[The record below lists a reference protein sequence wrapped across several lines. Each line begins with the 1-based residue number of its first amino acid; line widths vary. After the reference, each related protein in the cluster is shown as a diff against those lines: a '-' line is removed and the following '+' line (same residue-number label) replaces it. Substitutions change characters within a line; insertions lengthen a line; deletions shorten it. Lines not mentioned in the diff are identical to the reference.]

1 MALVSYSSFN
11 VTILL
16 AIGSFSYITNQ
27 IQTAILAP
35 ISLFKKHSG
44 RLLIYF
50 FFSTFSVNCS
60 FVQLPLP
67 IFINKHIQYR
77 VFSSV
82 IIQVYLYIRII
93 GFIFIKIFNQTIYR
107 FLYIVWIV
115 ASRLSVLMYAQNFK
129 NTPRILM
136 WVFFNR

>member
-1 MALVSYSSFN
+1 MALVSQSSFD

-16 AIGSFSYITNQ
+16 ATGSFTYITNQ
-27 IQTAILAP
+27 IQTAILVP

-44 RLLIYF
+44 RFLIYF

-60 FVQLPLP
+60 FVQLSLP
-67 IFINKHIQYR
+67 IFINKQKQYR

-93 GFIFIKIFNQTIYR
+93 GFHDISFIFIKIFNHTIYR
-107 FLYIVWIV
+107 YHFIVYNKV
-115 ASRLSVLMYAQNFK
+115 ASRLSVADFDVESFH
-129 NTPRILM
+129 R
-136 WVFFNR
+136 